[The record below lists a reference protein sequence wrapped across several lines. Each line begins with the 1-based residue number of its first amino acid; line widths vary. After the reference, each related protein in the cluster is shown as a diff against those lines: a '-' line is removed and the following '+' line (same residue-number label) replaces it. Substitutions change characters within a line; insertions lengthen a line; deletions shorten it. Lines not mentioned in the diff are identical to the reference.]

1 MSAAESIP
9 ERSNDRVPRAAQ
21 TPAWA
26 PWLRPA
32 ILVIAGLIAT
42 FTAALHHLLDFDRT
56 MVGLSLAALGVAH
69 LVEWRSANA
78 RSPIP
83 LLLGAVALIAAVLQL
98 FAATPTVF
106 ALILAAWALVSGL
119 CELLGAMLGFSSR
132 VDSVFLGALGVVLA
146 TLILLVLADPIAS
159 VGFFGA
165 YAMMAGVYT
174 AISAIDVSAKRARA
188 ATADAIR
195 PMNRPSSNESAP

>member
-9 ERSNDRVPRAAQ
+9 KRSNDPVAPTAKA
-21 TPAWA
+21 PAWV

-32 ILVIAGLIAT
+32 ILVVAGLVVT
-42 FTAALHHLLDFDRT
+42 FTAALHHVLDFDRT
-56 MVGLSLAALGVAH
+56 MVGLALVALGAAH
-69 LVEWRSANA
+69 LVEWRSSVS
-78 RSPIP
+78 RHPIP
-83 LLLGAVALIAAVLQL
+83 LLLGAVAVIAALLQL

-119 CELLGAMLGFSSR
+119 VELLGAMLGFSSR

-174 AISAIDVSAKRARA
+174 AISAIDTPGKRGRASAA
-188 ATADAIR
+188 ADAAIR
-195 PMNRPSSNESAP
+195 PTT